1 MLVIHNDAFALTII
15 CLKENFKILYVLP
28 FIDWFE
34 SFFNKPKWNIRVM
47 LIGAPMALFKECKKE
62 ILLNI
67 QSNAVFILEGKK
79 ELAERC

>member
-1 MLVIHNDAFALTII
+1 
-15 CLKENFKILYVLP
+15 
-28 FIDWFE
+28 
-34 SFFNKPKWNIRVM
+34 M